1 MNNKIRL
8 KEKIGYG
15 LGDAASSMFWKIFGM
30 YALFFYTDVLG
41 ITAAAAGT
49 MFLVARVWDS
59 LFDVLVGIIAD
70 RTKTKWGQ
78 YRPYLLWFAVPFSVM
93 GVITFFVPEFGN
105 TGKLIYAYITYSTMM
120 LIYSLINVP
129 YASLLGVLSENSQE
143 RNILASYR
151 MTFAFIGSFITFMLL
166 QPLVDLFSKLLNH
179 EVNSVAGNFSISTT
193 PVGWT
198 LAVASIGVLC
208 TILFFLC
215 FKWTRERVQP
225 ALQQNAEKKG
235 QIKRDLKTL
244 LLNTPWWILVGTGL
258 AALLFNAVRDG
269 VAIYY
274 FRDYVRFDYNMP
286 ITNWDITTIYFLI
299 GQAANIIGVVL
310 APKLSEK
317 YGKKNT
323 FLIAVLSAGVFS
335 IVFYFIPNNITWI
348 MLFQTIISICAG
360 YVLPLL
366 WSMFADIVDY
376 HELTTGRRTSGL
388 IFSSSSMSQK
398 LGWALGSALTG
409 WVLFLF
415 SYDHDLIQQSAK
427 TILGER
433 LMISILPAACCLLAF
448 IGMLFYPLTEKRVD
462 QIGEQLNRQR
472 KKQ

>member
-1 MNNKIRL
+1 
-8 KEKIGYG
+8 
-15 LGDAASSMFWKIFGM
+15 
-30 YALFFYTDVLG
+30 
-41 ITAAAAGT
+41 
-49 MFLVARVWDS
+49 
-59 LFDVLVGIIAD
+59 
-70 RTKTKWGQ
+70 
-78 YRPYLLWFAVPFSVM
+78 
-93 GVITFFVPEFGN
+93 
-105 TGKLIYAYITYSTMM
+105 
-120 LIYSLINVP
+120 
-129 YASLLGVLSENSQE
+129 ASLLF
-143 RNILASYR
+143 Y
-151 MTFAFIGSFITFMLL
+151 
-166 QPLVDLFSKLLNH
+166 
-179 EVNSVAGNFSISTT
+179 
-193 PVGWT
+193 
-198 LAVASIGVLC
+198 
-208 TILFFLC
+208 
-215 FKWTRERVQP
+215 
-225 ALQQNAEKKG
+225 
-235 QIKRDLKTL
+235 
-244 LLNTPWWILVGTGL
+244 
-258 AALLFNAVRDG
+258 AVRDG
-269 VAIYY
+269 VSIYY

-433 LMISILPAACCLLAF
+433 LMISILPAACC
-448 IGMLFYPLTEKRVD
+448 
-462 QIGEQLNRQR
+462 
-472 KKQ
+472 